1 MLLRHQQTSTTPL
14 VVCLDDFD
22 SSPSLLPFIDIVMA
36 VQWLVYIP
44 QPRPDDVILLRR
56 QQTSTTPGVV
66 FVDDLDITASFHRH
80 EQFVMAVQRLVY
92 IPSLDLINRRCSTST
107 VSLGPIL
114 MRHHSSTGLKVFLR
128 KQPRCLE
135 GILVSQRRN
144 KVKVFKQT

>member
-1 MLLRHQQTSTTPL
+1 VLLRHQQTSTTPL

-22 SSPSLLPFIDIVMA
+22 NSPSLLPFIDIVMA

-92 IPSLDLINRRCSTST
+92 IPSLDLINGRCSTST
-107 VSLGPIL
+107 VSVGPML
-114 MRHHSSTGLKVFLR
+114 VRHHSTTEPNVFLR
-128 KQPRCLE
+128 KQPRCLK
-135 GILVSQRRN
+135 GILVFLRRN
-144 KVKVFKQT
+144 EVQVF

>member
-1 MLLRHQQTSTTPL
+1 MFEGNTSTRPGRRASSSSANL
-14 VVCLDDFD
+14 DYAAGRLLDDFD

-114 MRHHSSTGLKVFLR
+114 MRHHSSTGLKQ
-128 KQPRCLE
+128 K
-135 GILVSQRRN
+135 
-144 KVKVFKQT
+144 